1 MRYLIYVLF
10 AAWLVIQPARAQVTL
25 NFVNA
30 EIDQVA
36 KAIGAATNQTI
47 IVDPRIKGQLNLVS
61 ERSVSAA
68 QALKTLQS
76 ALRMQGFA
84 LVQDHGVLK
93 VVPEADAKQQ
103 GVPVF
108 IGNTPQAKGDQVIT
122 QVFQLR
128 HEAASSLVP
137 VLRPLISANNTITA
151 YPANNTLVVTDY
163 ADNVRRIARII
174 AGVDTAIGRNI
185 EVVPLKNANAL
196 DLATQLQKILD
207 PGPVGSADAT
217 LKMSVLA
224 DSRTNS
230 LILRA
235 SSQARMKAA
244 KQLIAKL
251 DLPTQE
257 LGNIHVVPL
266 RNADAVELAQT
277 LRGILGE
284 KGGAASTANSALNS
298 FNSSGGGLS
307 GMASGSTGIPGMPP
321 LPTGR
326 GSSAAR
332 SQSGAQVSSLSNPFG
347 SSASGGA
354 SNSRDTGSASGMIQA
369 NAATN
374 SLVIT
379 ASEPVYRNLRRV
391 IDQLDTRRAQVYI
404 ESLIVEVSSGD
415 MARFGI
421 QWQAVLDMGG
431 TNALFGGANYTMDKD
446 PGTNIVKLAT
456 SPYMAAKDP
465 RASLV
470 YPAEG
475 LNIGYLRNYGKFL
488 GLGGLL
494 QALNSLGSTNVLSTP
509 TMVTLD
515 NEEARIVVGQNVP
528 ILTGAYSQ
536 TAGANQAIT
545 PFQTFERQ
553 DVGVTLHVKP
563 KITEGGVIQL
573 QIYQEDSGVVANS
586 QDSSGGVTLNKRAIQ
601 STVLADD
608 GQIIVLGGLLQD
620 KYSDGNSKVPV
631 LGDIPLLGSLF
642 RYEGKRRE
650 KTNLMVFLRPVIIRN
665 AQDAQRVSL
674 DRYDYMRAQ
683 TTNFGTDNWLVRDQN
698 TPVMP
703 GAPLPLSEG
712 GVAAPALGPQQRS
725 IPPSAHQQEASSAL
739 GVPPNARWLNDLPG
753 MDEAGARP

>member
-1 MRYLIYVLF
+1 MRCLIYVLF
-10 AAWLVIQPARAQVTL
+10 IAWLAIQPARAQVTL

-30 EIDQVA
+30 EVDQVA
-36 KAIGAATNQTI
+36 KAIGAATQQTI
-47 IVDPRIKGQLNLVS
+47 IVDPRVKGRLNLVS
-61 ERSVSAA
+61 EHAVTAA

-103 GVPVF
+103 GVPVYV
-108 IGNTPQAKGDQVIT
+108 GNTPQAKGDQVIT

-137 VLRPLISANNTITA
+137 VLRPLISANNSITA

-163 ADNVRRIARII
+163 ADNVRRIAKII
-174 AGVDTAIGRNI
+174 AGIDMAGRKI
-185 EVVPLKNANAL
+185 EVVTLKNANAL
-196 DLATQLQKILD
+196 DLAAQLQKILD
-207 PGPVGSADAT
+207 PAPIGGTDAT

-224 DSRTNS
+224 DVRTNA

-235 SSQARMKAA
+235 ASPARMKAA
-244 KQLIAKL
+244 KELIAKL
-251 DLPTQE
+251 DAPTQE
-257 LGNIHVVPL
+257 LGNIHVVQL
-266 RNADAVELAQT
+266 RNADAAELAKT

-284 KGGAASTANSALNS
+284 KGAGASTANSALDS
-298 FNSSGGGLS
+298 FNSSGGFG
-307 GMASGSTGIPGMPP
+307 GAGGVMPP
-321 LPTGR
+321 LPTGKGSGAAR
-326 GSSAAR
+326 GPAGAQANSSLGNVFGSAPNSGAGASDSSA
-332 SQSGAQVSSLSNPFG
+332 
-347 SSASGGA
+347 GG
-354 SNSRDTGSASGMIQA
+354 MVQA
-369 NAATN
+369 NVATN

-404 ESLIVEVSSGD
+404 ESLIVEVSSID

-421 QWQAVLDMGG
+421 QWQALLNLDG
-431 TNALFGGANYTMDKD
+431 TNAVFGGANYTTDNEA
-446 PGTNIVKLAT
+446 GTNIVKLAT
-456 SPYMAAKDP
+456 SPYLAAKDP
-465 RASLV
+465 RQSLV
-470 YPAEG
+470 SPAEG

-494 QALNSLGSTNVLSTP
+494 QALNSLGNTNVLSTP

-515 NEEARIVVGQNVP
+515 NEEAKIVVGQNVP
-528 ILTGAYSQ
+528 ILTGAYPQTMGTGTSQ
-536 TAGANQAIT
+536 SIS

-573 QIYQEDSGVVANS
+573 QIYQEDSGVVQNS
-586 QDSSGGVTLNKRAIQ
+586 LNSAAGVILHKRAIQ

-620 KYSDGNSKVPV
+620 KYSDGNSKVPWLGNIPV
-631 LGDIPLLGSLF
+631 LGALF
-642 RYEGKRRE
+642 RYENKKRD
-650 KTNLMVFLRPVIIRN
+650 KNNLMVFLRPVIIRN

-674 DRYDYMRAQ
+674 DRYDYMRSQ
-683 TTNFGTDNWLVRDQN
+683 TANFGSDNWLMRDQN
-698 TPVMP
+698 TPLMP
-703 GAPLPLSEG
+703 SAPLPLDQG
-712 GVAAPALGPQQRS
+712 GTALPALAPQSR
-725 IPPSAHQQEASSAL
+725 SAL
-739 GVPPNARWLNDLPG
+739 PPVKQDQGPGLAAPPNARWLNAIPG
-753 MDEAGARP
+753 MEDEPGMRP

>member
-1 MRYLIYVLF
+1 MRCLIYVLF
-10 AAWLVIQPARAQVTL
+10 TAWLAIQPARAQVTL

-30 EIDQVA
+30 EVDQVA
-36 KAIGAATNQTI
+36 KAIGAATQQTI
-47 IVDPRIKGQLNLVS
+47 IVDPRVKGRLNLVS
-61 ERSVSAA
+61 EHSVTAA

-103 GVPVF
+103 GVPVY
-108 IGNTPQAKGDQVIT
+108 IGNKPQAKGDQVIT

-137 VLRPLISANNTITA
+137 VLRPLISANNAITA

-163 ADNVRRIARII
+163 ADNVRRIANII
-174 AGVDTAIGRNI
+174 TGIDMAGRKI
-185 EVVPLKNANAL
+185 EVVTLKNANAL
-196 DLATQLQKILD
+196 DLAAQLQKILD
-207 PGPVGSADAT
+207 PAPIGGTDAT

-224 DSRTNS
+224 DVRTNS

-235 SSQARMKAA
+235 ASPARMKAA
-244 KQLIAKL
+244 KELIAKL
-251 DLPTQE
+251 DAPTQE

-266 RNADAVELAQT
+266 RNADAVELAKT

-284 KGGAASTANSALNS
+284 KGGGASTANSALDS
-298 FNSSGGGLS
+298 FNSSGGFG
-307 GMASGSTGIPGMPP
+307 GATGGVMPP
-321 LPTGR
+321 LPTGKGSGTAR
-326 GSSAAR
+326 GPAGAQANSSLGNVFGNAPN
-332 SQSGAQVSSLSNPFG
+332 SGAG
-347 SSASGGA
+347 AGDGSGG
-354 SNSRDTGSASGMIQA
+354 GMVQA

-404 ESLIVEVSSGD
+404 ESLIVEVSSID

-421 QWQAVLDMGG
+421 QWQALLNMDG
-431 TNALFGGANYTMDKD
+431 TNAVFGGANYTTDNEA
-446 PGTNIVKLAT
+446 GTNIVKLAT
-456 SPYMAAKDP
+456 SPYAAAKDP
-465 RASLV
+465 RQSLV

-494 QALNSLGSTNVLSTP
+494 QALNSLGNTNVLSTP

-515 NEEARIVVGQNVP
+515 NEEAKIVVGQNVP
-528 ILTGAYSQ
+528 ILTGAYPQTVGTSQ
-536 TAGANQAIT
+536 SIN

-573 QIYQEDSGVVANS
+573 QIYQEDSGVVQNS
-586 QDSSGGVTLNKRAIQ
+586 LNSAAGVTLHKRAIQ

-620 KYSDGNSKVPV
+620 KYSDGNSKVPWLGNIPV
-631 LGDIPLLGSLF
+631 LGALF
-642 RYEGKRRE
+642 RYENKKRD
-650 KTNLMVFLRPVIIRN
+650 KNNLMVFLRPVIIRN
-665 AQDAQRVSL
+665 SQDAQRVSL
-674 DRYDYMRAQ
+674 DRYDYMRSQ
-683 TTNFGTDNWLVRDQN
+683 TANFGSDNWLMRDQN
-698 TPVMP
+698 TPLMP
-703 GAPLPLSEG
+703 SAPLPLDQG
-712 GVAAPALGPQQRS
+712 GTALPALAPQSRNALPPVKQDQGPGL
-725 IPPSAHQQEASSAL
+725 AA
-739 GVPPNARWLNDLPG
+739 PPNARWLNAIPG
-753 MDEAGARP
+753 MEDEPGMRP

>member
-1 MRYLIYVLF
+1 MRCLIYVLF
-10 AAWLVIQPARAQVTL
+10 IAWLAIQPARAQVTL

-30 EIDQVA
+30 EVDQVA

-47 IVDPRIKGQLNLVS
+47 IVDPRVKGRLNLVS
-61 ERSVSAA
+61 EHSVTAA

-103 GVPVF
+103 GVPVY

-137 VLRPLISANNTITA
+137 VLRPLISANNAITA

-163 ADNVRRIARII
+163 ADNVRRIANII
-174 AGVDTAIGRNI
+174 AGIDVAGRNI
-185 EVVPLKNANAL
+185 EVVALKNANAL
-196 DLATQLQKILD
+196 DLAAQLQKILD
-207 PGPVGSADAT
+207 PAPIGGTDAT
-217 LKMSVLA
+217 LKISVLA
-224 DSRTNS
+224 DIRTNS

-235 SSQARMKAA
+235 ASPARMKAA

-251 DLPTQE
+251 DSPTQE

-266 RNADAVELAQT
+266 RNADAVELAKT

-284 KGGAASTANSALNS
+284 KGGGASTANSAQDS
-298 FNSSGGGLS
+298 FNSSGGFG
-307 GMASGSTGIPGMPP
+307 GATGSVMPP
-321 LPTGR
+321 LPTGK
-326 GSSAAR
+326 GSGAAGAQTNSSLGNLFGSAPNSGAGNSGDSSA
-332 SQSGAQVSSLSNPFG
+332 
-347 SSASGGA
+347 GG
-354 SNSRDTGSASGMIQA
+354 MVQA

-404 ESLIVEVSSGD
+404 ESLIVEVSSID

-421 QWQAVLDMGG
+421 QWQAVLNMDK
-431 TNALFGGANYTMDKD
+431 TNAVFGGANYTMDND
-446 PGTNIVKLAT
+446 AGTNIVKLAT
-456 SPYMAAKDP
+456 SPYLAAKDP
-465 RASLV
+465 RQSLAL
-470 YPAEG
+470 PAEG

-494 QALNSLGSTNVLSTP
+494 QALNSLGNTNVLSTP

-528 ILTGAYSQ
+528 ILTGAYPQ
-536 TAGANQAIT
+536 TVGAGQSIN

-573 QIYQEDSGVVANS
+573 QIYQEDSGVVQNS
-586 QDSSGGVTLNKRAIQ
+586 LNSAAGVTLNKRAIQ

-620 KYSDGNSKVPV
+620 KYSDGNSKVPGLGSIPV
-631 LGDIPLLGSLF
+631 LGALF
-642 RYEGKRRE
+642 RYENKKRD
-650 KTNLMVFLRPVIIRN
+650 KNNLMVFLRPVIIRN

-683 TTNFGTDNWLVRDQN
+683 TTNFGSDNWLMRDQN

-703 GAPLPLSEG
+703 SAPLPLDQG
-712 GVAAPALGPQQRS
+712 GTTLPAFTPQLRAAPSVKQDQAPAS
-725 IPPSAHQQEASSAL
+725 AAPS
-739 GVPPNARWLNDLPG
+739 NARWLNAIPG
-753 MDEAGARP
+753 MEDEPGTRP